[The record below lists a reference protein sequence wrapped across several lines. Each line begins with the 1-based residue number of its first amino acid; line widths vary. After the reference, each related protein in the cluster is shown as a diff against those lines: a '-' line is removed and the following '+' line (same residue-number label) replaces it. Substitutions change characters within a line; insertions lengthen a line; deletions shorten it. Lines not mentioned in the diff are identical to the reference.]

1 MAAGV
6 AMPTERGL
14 LLTALLL
21 LCACDHGPSSGAVGT
36 LERDR
41 IAVVAEQPEPIV
53 ELAVAEGSV
62 VAAGEVIARL
72 DSRRAEA
79 RLRQAEAGVAATQAR
94 LDELLR
100 GSRREDVDRAR
111 AELAAADAALIERRP
126 AVERVRKLVADGVV
140 SQSELDAAEA
150 AYARAEA
157 ERQAMHSNLERLL
170 NGATV
175 EELDQAKARL
185 AEVGSAAERARL
197 DLERLTLSAPR
208 AGTVEALPFEL
219 GETPPAGVTVAV
231 LLAGEA
237 PYARVYVPAQ
247 IRPQVAVGDP
257 ATVRIDGYEQAF
269 RGRVRTIS
277 AEAAFTPY
285 FALTERDRGHLTYLA
300 EVDLVDE
307 AAAALPTGLPVEV
320 EF

>member
-1 MAAGV
+1 
-6 AMPTERGL
+6 MPTERGL
-14 LLTALLL
+14 LLTAVL
-21 LCACDHGPSSGAVGT
+21 LCACDQGPSSVAVGT

-72 DSRRAEA
+72 DSRRGEA
-79 RLRQAEAGVAATQAR
+79 RLRQAEAAVEVAQAR

-111 AELAAADAALIERRP
+111 ADLTAADAALIERRP
-126 AVERVRKLVADGVV
+126 AVERARKLVDDGVV

-150 AYARAEA
+150 AYARAQA

-170 NGATV
+170 NGATA
-175 EELDQAKARL
+175 EELDQARARL
-185 AEVGSAAERARL
+185 AEAASAAERARL
-197 DLERLTLSAPR
+197 DLERLTLTAPR
-208 AGTVEALPFEL
+208 AGTVETLPFEA
-219 GETPPAGVTVAV
+219 GETPAAGATVAV

-237 PYARVYVPAQ
+237 PYARVYLAAEV
-247 IRPQVAVGDP
+247 RPQVTVGDP
-257 ATVRIDGYEQAF
+257 ATVRVDGYEGAF

-277 AEAAFTPY
+277 SEAAFTPY

-300 EVDLVDE
+300 EVNLVDE
-307 AAAALPTGLPVEV
+307 AAAELPTGLPVEV
-320 EF
+320 QF